1 MAFKHFYRELINGLP
16 QPIYILY
23 SSDDFFLYDAL
34 SLIKERYSQDSFNF
48 DVFDL
53 KSSDDTRPISEIID
67 ILNTP
72 PFLSEKRMVVIQ
84 NSQKLFKKDIEFL
97 QGYFSNPSKY
107 SVLIMLFGGS
117 NPKIFDQR
125 FSKIIKVINLNL
137 SDKEIPLWIKERA
150 NAMGYSLTEEAI
162 DYLINIIGDVGLIHS
177 ELKKFSSLNKKNLDV
192 KDIEGLV
199 YASAE
204 YSAFDLIDALKRRD
218 KSRVFKIYEMIKDSI
233 EPQMLLGALNFYYS
247 SAEEKGKEKRIR
259 KIFRLLHEADMRI
272 KTSKSFVLEELL
284 SRLLKIKS

>member
-1 MAFKHFYRELINGLP
+1 MAFKHFYQELTNGLP

-34 SLIKERYSQDSFNF
+34 SLIKERYNHNSLNF

-53 KSSDDTRPISEIID
+53 KSPDDIKPIGEIIG

-72 PFLSEKRMVVIQ
+72 PFLSEKRIVVIQ
-84 NSQKLFKKDIEFL
+84 NTQKLSKIDIEFL
-97 QGYFSNPSKY
+97 QDYFLNPSKD
-107 SVLIMLFGGS
+107 SSLIMLFEGS
-117 NPKIFDQR
+117 SPKIFDQR
-125 FSKIIKVINLNL
+125 FLKIMKIISLNL

-150 NAMGYSLTEEAI
+150 EAMGYSLTEDAI
-162 DYLINIIGDVGLIHS
+162 DYLINITGDVGLIYS
-177 ELKKFSSLNKKNLDV
+177 ELKKFSLLNKRSLDI
-192 KDIEGLV
+192 KDLEGLV

-218 KSRVFKIYEMIKDSI
+218 KSQVFRIYEIVKDSI

-247 SAEEKGKEKRIR
+247 SAKDKETSR
-259 KIFRLLHEADMRI
+259 KIFRLLHEADLGI
-272 KTSKSFVLEELL
+272 KTSRSFPLEELL
-284 SRLLKIKS
+284 SRLLKV

>member
-34 SLIKERYSQDSFNF
+34 SLIKERYGQDSFNF

-53 KSSDDTRPISEIID
+53 KSTDDAKSINEIID

-72 PFLSEKRMVVIQ
+72 PFLSGKRIVVIQ
-84 NSQKLFKKDIEFL
+84 NSQKLSKKDIEFL
-97 QGYFSNPSKY
+97 QDYFSNPSKD
-107 SVLIMLFGGS
+107 SVLIMFFEGS

-125 FSKIIKVINLNL
+125 LLKIIKAINLNL
-137 SDKEIPLWIKERA
+137 SDKEIPLWIKEKA

-162 DYLINIIGDVGLIHS
+162 DYLINIIGDVGLIYS
-177 ELKKFSSLNKKNLDV
+177 ELKKFSSLNKKNIAV

-204 YSAFDLIDALKRRD
+204 YSSFDLIDALKKRD
-218 KSRVFKIYEMIKDSI
+218 KSRLFRIYEIIKDSI
-233 EPQMLLGALNFYYS
+233 EPHILLGALNFYYS
-247 SAEEKGKEKRIR
+247 STEGKDHQKLR
-259 KIFRLLHEADMRI
+259 KIFRLLHEADIGI

-284 SRLLKIKS
+284 SRLLKI